1 MQPVPAKRGRRPGFR
16 MSDAHR
22 TKIQNSATLNCL
34 LEHVAGTREMSSTQ
48 VTAAIA
54 LLRKVLPDLSNVE
67 HSADPDSGQLVVTFN
82 NIYETLPPAPPVK
95 LMVPSNPE
103 TPDVDRN

>member
-1 MQPVPAKRGRRPGFR
+1 MLPVPAKRGRRPGFR
-16 MSDAHR
+16 MSGAHR

-67 HSADPDSGQLVVTFN
+67 HSADAEGGALVVTFVN
-82 NIYETLPPAPPVK
+82 TYEGTPAPP
-95 LMVPSNPE
+95 LLENVPCRRLP
-103 TPDVDRN
+103 